1 MGEHVAVPLIDLEPG
16 MREALQADPG
26 MMKTEMRII
35 QRLRRIQR
43 RLPDEGG
50 ELDQVDGMTIE
61 EAKEKLIRDRIEEMR
76 PQASWKAIAKSLGIA
91 EKTLWVKRKEL
102 GYTCD

>member
-1 MGEHVAVPLIDLEPG
+1 MSEQVVVPLIDLEPG
-16 MREALQADPG
+16 MREALQADPR
-26 MMKTEMRII
+26 MMETEMRVI

-50 ELDQVDGMTIE
+50 ELDEVDGMTIE

-76 PQASWKAIAKSLGIA
+76 PQASWKAIAESLGIS

>member
-1 MGEHVAVPLIDLEPG
+1 MA
-16 MREALQADPG
+16 EALVWLGQAQAVSPQVVQGIRQLVALDD
-26 MMKTEMRII
+26 
-35 QRLRRIQR
+35 RL
-43 RLPDEGG
+43 DEGG
-50 ELDQVDGMTIE
+50 ELDEVDGMTIE
-61 EAKEKLIRDRIEEMR
+61 EAKEKMICDRIEEMR